1 MKSGVY
7 SIKTVLVSED
17 QNVLMNNSIFINKY
31 SRFKEL
37 VIQYEPT
44 LYKRHCLKSIL
55 NFNDL
60 SVRRIVNWPM
70 LILELFE
77 ENRIDDEIF
86 KQ

>member
-1 MKSGVY
+1 MSQHFTKDIV
-7 SIKTVLVSED
+7 
-17 QNVLMNNSIFINKY
+17 
-31 SRFKEL
+31 
-37 VIQYEPT
+37 
-44 LYKRHCLKSIL
+44 LKSIL